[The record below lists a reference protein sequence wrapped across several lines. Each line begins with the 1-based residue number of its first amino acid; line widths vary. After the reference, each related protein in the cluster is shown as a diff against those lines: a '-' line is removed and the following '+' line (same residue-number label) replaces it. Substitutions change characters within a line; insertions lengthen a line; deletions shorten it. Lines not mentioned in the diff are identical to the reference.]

1 MASEPRRR
9 IGAARPA
16 PRAALGWPLATPD
29 PTGEPVRHSVRSCL
43 GLALFALLA
52 CASDDAIPVSTN
64 YDPLV
69 RFPAEATLVWD
80 EVANVLPDDPA
91 IDRAGTDALL
101 RSVASEAFEAK
112 GYRVV
117 ASEPAD
123 FRLSYQYTVHTYI
136 GTNESRALGSVSLLM
151 SDNQTGRRV
160 WMGFGRAEIHV
171 GLTPEERRAR
181 LADAIARMLE
191 DFPPRQRPEA

>member
-1 MASEPRRR
+1 VPHT
-9 IGAARPA
+9 GPAR
-16 PRAALGWPLATPD
+16 
-29 PTGEPVRHSVRSCL
+29 SS
-43 GLALFALLA
+43 LALLLLALLA

-69 RFPAEATLVWD
+69 RFPAEATYVWD
-80 EVANVLPDDPA
+80 AVANVLPDDPA

-101 RSVASEAFEAK
+101 RSVADEAFAAK
-112 GYRVV
+112 RYRVV
-117 ASEPAD
+117 PSEPAD

-136 GTNESRALGSVSLLM
+136 GPNASLAMGSVSLLM

-171 GLTPEERRAR
+171 GLSLEERRAR
-181 LADAIARMLE
+181 LADAMERMLE
-191 DFPPRQRPEA
+191 KFPPSQRPQT